1 MESFFVVYLSFSLPI
16 VFNITNNVACRTG
29 NGRSNGSYNNDHWS
43 VPYGVSGG
51 SFDLVLAIDIGSSG
65 MSGFPTAASL
75 FLTFK
80 VCVNA
85 SARFREAL

>member
-43 VPYGVSGG
+43 VPYGVPGG
-51 SFDLVLAIDIGSSG
+51 SFDLVLAIDISVRLPYGG
-65 MSGFPTAASL
+65 L
-75 FLTFK
+75 FVPYVK
-80 VCVNA
+80 GVC
-85 SARFREAL
+85 